1 MYRPGRYAPQ
11 YRHGAPG
18 VPIQQYPGPEPRP
31 FYPPMMQGG
40 GPLTMPPA
48 FPAGQQQNFGYGPP
62 PAMPP
67 QISPM
72 SPGFPPVSMQSVP
85 NHGTHSSA
93 PPFGV
98 LPSRPPFEQHH
109 FPGPPPGPPLPGP
122 PPGPPLPGPPPQ
134 LPIPRAANFIGTLPH
149 GPPPPQPPSF
159 SPLLP
164 PQPSPAF
171 EFSQPAHPSYTLPQH
186 LPVPPPPAVEVSQS
200 SLSSQT
206 LPQNMS
212 QPPLLP
218 PAVDVCQLPPPPHSQ
233 PLYPPQYF
241 PQPPALEFS
250 QPPPPSTDVLD
261 QPPSSHSTPLPP
273 PPQVPNDE
281 EMVQNIE
288 ILSEFVVKNGPEF
301 ENMARAKQAGNPKF
315 SFLFDGAPSSDAA
328 IGYQYFQWMKKKWEL
343 QITTGQQVENQGQS
357 IEPSEIPMYSQQS
370 IDPKVAMEQVPTSP
384 AVSDMD
390 MDDDFVLTTT
400 SNKDDQDLHSSHAT
414 GVCKTSD
421 EQESGNLSYNLTIRA
436 VNGGETKEL
445 IPTNISWMDSWHSD
459 HQGELRQTTKFYD
472 QPVDN
477 ESIKNSDFSDVP
489 QAGSNTIPEENGLLR
504 SNQDLRAAN
513 LGHNHVGPIYE
524 NSKTL
529 QISGFAGK
537 SEENLAD
544 DNIGYNE
551 MQAPNRNVL
560 RETSNY
566 LKDWGQP
573 FSWNTDVTK
582 DPGHEIFDG
591 EMPAKQGEERVERE
605 ERVENYVKEGTSDS
619 ESDEVLYS
627 ANELRKGRRSSK
639 SRSPEGSRLR
649 SRSRSPRQDGSRN
662 RSPRIGDD
670 RNSDEKV
677 KAVCFLFAR
686 GLCHKGSSCEFLH
699 QKATVTNIVD
709 YSDEESEKSKRGK
722 EMEQDLLGSLG
733 GFERSVIVDGKLKS
747 TSPGGHEYHPG
758 EREENSQGETKSDD
772 SSGKDKKSPEWDLDL
787 FSESYSAHLD
797 REIFQHS
804 LQHREKS
811 GAQRLPRDDFRPLPL
826 RKEDFE
832 PHAPLREDTEP
843 LQREDSQGQFLRGEP
858 SRAHLLPREEVHPL
872 SLVQEDMQR
881 LRSQPL
887 HLEGVRT
894 QAFLREDL
902 QTQHL
907 IREDVRTKALL
918 REGVSTEPFSRENL
932 HAPSLLREDLRA
944 HPLLREDLRAH
955 PLLREDLRSQP
966 TFRGGAY
973 GQSLIRDDLRVP
985 SSLRDDY
992 RRANLLR
999 KDILLEPLLRG
1010 DSRFRD
1016 EDLRSYSMLR
1026 EDLHFQ
1032 HLLRQ
1037 NSRVRTEGLLPR
1049 EDMHPNPF
1057 SREDAR
1063 FESLVND
1070 LPAHRLNVSMGRFES
1085 LLSRNPSIH
1094 HNSSLPV
1101 NSSLSSHVN
1110 LLSSSDPLR
1119 LGHLTSSSLFNKP
1132 SQHSV
1137 LAERR
1142 APNPESSFSSNPNR
1156 VGHPELLFAMREPD
1170 PRSPLSPPRVYRTGS
1185 QLQPTPSGSRPL
1197 GISEEL
1203 QAYRYSHAG
1212 LSVPVPSTLRA
1223 SSSTPGSQYDPLYD
1237 SIEPG
1242 FGSKLFGS
1250 GAGEHGR
1257 VTGAITESD
1266 TDPRLQNAGPEYDGG
1281 RIKTGLLR
1289 QPDRKFEV
1297 DGLEAATDAEVGAV
1311 DNESPRL
1318 EGAKDWIP
1326 GHPLQVATAGAGE
1339 IDVDQTHANEK
1350 SRNVKEIKAMK
1361 IFRTAL
1367 AEFAKEILK
1376 PTWREGHM
1384 SKEEFKT
1391 IVKKAVD
1398 KVAGTLQSHQIPN
1411 TQERIEQYLVSSRVK
1426 FTKLVEGYVEKY
1438 VKG

>member
-1 MYRPGRYAPQ
+1 MKFSAETSIYWHFCCIVKESKIRMYRPGRYDPQ
-11 YRHGAPG
+11 YGHGAPG

-40 GPLTMPPA
+40 GPPTMPPG
-48 FPAGQQQNFGYGPP
+48 FPGGQQQNFGYGPP
-62 PAMPP
+62 PAIPP
-67 QISPM
+67 QVSPM

-85 NHGTHSSA
+85 NHGNQSSA

-98 LPSRPPFEQHH
+98 FPSRPPFEHHH
-109 FPGPPPGPPLPGP
+109 FPGP

-134 LPIPRAANFIGTLPH
+134 LPIPRAVNFIGILPH

-164 PQPSPAF
+164 PHSSAF
-171 EFSQPAHPSYTLPQH
+171 EFSQPAPPYTLPQH
-186 LPVPPPPAVEVSQS
+186 MLPPPPPAVGISQS
-200 SLSSQT
+200 SQFSQT
-206 LPQNMS
+206 VPQNMP
-212 QPPLLP
+212 QPPLLSS
-218 PAVDVCQLPPPPHSQ
+218 ALDACELPPPPHPQ
-233 PLYPPQYF
+233 PLYPPQYL

-261 QPPSSHSTPLPP
+261 PPPSSHSTSLPP
-273 PPQVPNDE
+273 PPQLPNDE

-343 QITTGQQVENQGQS
+343 QITTGQQVENQGQI
-357 IEPSEIPMYSQQS
+357 IEPLEITMHSQQS
-370 IDPKVAMEQVPTSP
+370 IDPKLAVEQVPSSP

-390 MDDDFVLTTT
+390 MDDDFVLPAT
-400 SNKDDQDLHSSHAT
+400 SNKDDKNLHSSHAT
-414 GVCKTSD
+414 VLCKTSD
-421 EQESGNLSYNLTIRA
+421 EQESGNLSYNSTIRA
-436 VNGGETKEL
+436 ANGGEKKEL
-445 IPTNISWMDSWHSD
+445 MPTNISWMDSWHSD
-459 HQGELRQTTKFYD
+459 HQGELRQTTKFDD
-472 QPVDN
+472 QPVAN
-477 ESIKNSDFSDVP
+477 ESIRNSSFNEVP
-489 QAGSNTIPEENGLLR
+489 EAGSNAIPAENDPLR
-504 SNQDLRAAN
+504 NKQDSRVAN
-513 LGHNHVGPIYE
+513 LPHNHVGPTYE

-529 QISGFAGK
+529 QTSGVSHK
-537 SEENLAD
+537 TEENMAD
-544 DNIGYNE
+544 DNIGYKE

-560 RETSNY
+560 RETNNY

-573 FSWNTDVTK
+573 FSWNIDVTK
-582 DPGHEIFDG
+582 EPGQEIFDG
-591 EMPAKQGEERVERE
+591 EGPAKQDEEM
-605 ERVENYVKEGTSDS
+605 VENDVKEGASDS

-649 SRSRSPRQDGSRN
+649 SRSRSPRQGGSRN
-662 RSPRIGDD
+662 RSPGTGDD
-670 RNSDEKV
+670 KNSDEKIN
-677 KAVCFLFAR
+677 AICFYFAR
-686 GLCHKGSSCEFLH
+686 GVCEKGSSCKFLH
-699 QKATVTNIVD
+699 QKATVKSIVD
-709 YSDEESEKSKRGK
+709 YSDEESDKSKHTK
-722 EMEQDLLGSLG
+722 EEEQDLLGFLG
-733 GFERSVIVDGKLKS
+733 GFERSAIVDGKLKS
-747 TSPGGHEYHPG
+747 TSPGGHENPG

-772 SSGKDKKSPEWDLDL
+772 SSGKDKKSPEWDVDI

-797 REIFQHS
+797 REIFRHS
-804 LQHREKS
+804 LQQREKS

-832 PHAPLREDTEP
+832 PQAPSREDTGS
-843 LQREDSQGQFLRGEP
+843 LQREDSRAQFLRGDD

-872 SLVQEDMQR
+872 SLAQEDMQR

-887 HLEGVRT
+887 HRDDVRAH
-894 QAFLREDL
+894 AFLREDL
-902 QTQHL
+902 QTQYL
-907 IREDVRTKALL
+907 IREDVRTKGLL
-918 REGVSTEPFSRENL
+918 REGVSREPFSRENI
-932 HAPSLLREDLRA
+932 HAASLLREDLRPHSLHREDLRA
-944 HPLLREDLRAH
+944 HPLLREDLRT
-955 PLLREDLRSQP
+955 QP
-966 TFRGGAY
+966 MFRGGAY
-973 GQSLIRDDLRVP
+973 GQSLIGDDLRLP

-992 RRANLLR
+992 RRVNLLR
-999 KDILLEPLLRG
+999 KDIRLEPLLRG
-1010 DSRFRD
+1010 DSRFED
-1016 EDLRSYSMLR
+1016 EDLRSHSIPR

-1037 NSRVRTEGLLPR
+1037 NSRVRSESLLAR
-1049 EDMHPNPF
+1049 DDFRPNLF
-1057 SREDAR
+1057 SREDTR
-1063 FESLVND
+1063 FESLAND
-1070 LPAHRLNVSMGRFES
+1070 LPAHRLNFPMGRFES
-1085 LLSRNPSIH
+1085 RLSRSPSIH

-1110 LLSSSDPLR
+1110 LMSSSDPLR
-1119 LGHLTSSSLFNKP
+1119 LGHLTRSSLLSKP
-1132 SQHSV
+1132 LQHSEM
-1137 LAERR
+1137 AER
-1142 APNPESSFSSNPNR
+1142 
-1156 VGHPELLFAMREPD
+1156 LFAMREQD
-1170 PRSPLSPPRVYRTGS
+1170 PRSPPSPPTVYRTGS
-1185 QLQPTPSGSRPL
+1185 QLQSTPSGSMPL

-1212 LSVPVPSTLRA
+1212 LSVPVQSTLRV

-1237 SIEPG
+1237 SIELG

-1250 GAGEHGR
+1250 GGGEHGR
-1257 VTGAITESD
+1257 VTGAMTESD
-1266 TDPRLQNAGPEYDGG
+1266 IDPRLQNVGPEYDGG

-1289 QPDRKFEV
+1289 QPDRKFEA
-1297 DGLEAATDAEVGAV
+1297 DGLEAATDAEVGVV

-1318 EGAKDWIP
+1318 EGAKDWSP
-1326 GHPLQVATAGAGE
+1326 GHPLEVATAGAGE
-1339 IDVDQTHANEK
+1339 IDVDQTHAHEK
-1350 SRNVKEIKAMK
+1350 SRSIKEIKAMK

-1398 KVAGTLQSHQIPN
+1398 KVSGTLQSHQIPN
-1411 TQERIEQYLVSSRVK
+1411 TPERIEQYLESSRVK

>member
-1 MYRPGRYAPQ
+1 MYRPGGYAPQ
-11 YRHGAPG
+11 YRHGPPG
-18 VPIQQYPGPEPRP
+18 VPIQQYPAPEPRP
-31 FYPPMMQGG
+31 VYPPMMQGG
-40 GPLTMPPA
+40 PQTMPPA
-48 FPAGQQQNFGYGPP
+48 FPGGQQQNFGYGPP
-62 PAMPP
+62 PAMLP
-67 QISPM
+67 QVSPM

-85 NHGTHSSA
+85 NHGTQSSA

-109 FPGPPPGPPLPGP
+109 FQGP

-159 SPLLP
+159 SPLFP

-171 EFSQPAHPSYTLPQH
+171 EFSQPAPPSYSLPQQ
-186 LPVPPPPAVEVSQS
+186 LTVPPPPAVEVSQS

-206 LPQNMS
+206 LPQNM
-212 QPPLLP
+212 LP
-218 PAVDVCQLPPPPHSQ
+218 PPPPPPALDACQLPPPTHSQ
-233 PLYPPQYF
+233 PRYPPQYL

-250 QPPPPSTDVLD
+250 QPPPPSTDALD
-261 QPPSSHSTPLPP
+261 QPPSSHTTTLPP

-343 QITTGQQVENQGQS
+343 QITTSEQVENQGQS
-357 IEPSEIPMYSQQS
+357 IQPSETPMYSQQS
-370 IDPKVAMEQVPTSP
+370 IDPKLSVEQVPTSP

-400 SNKDDQDLHSSHAT
+400 SNKDPQDLHYSHAT

-421 EQESGNLSYNLTIRA
+421 EQESGNLSYNSTIQA
-436 VNGGETKEL
+436 ANGGEKNEL
-445 IPTNISWMDSWHSD
+445 IPTKMSWMDTWHSD
-459 HQGELRQTTKFYD
+459 HPGEIRQTTKLDD
-472 QPVDN
+472 QTVDN
-477 ESIKNSDFSDVP
+477 EIAKNSSFNDMP
-489 QAGSNTIPEENGLLR
+489 QAGSNAMPEDNELYRN
-504 SNQDLRAAN
+504 NQDLMAAN
-513 LGHNHVGPIYE
+513 LTHNHIGPIYE
-524 NSKTL
+524 NSKML
-529 QISGFAGK
+529 QISGFARK
-537 SEENLAD
+537 SQDNMAD

-566 LKDWGQP
+566 FKHWGQH
-573 FSWNTDVTK
+573 FSWDTDVTE
-582 DPGHEIFDG
+582 DPGHEIIDG
-591 EMPAKQGEERVERE
+591 NLPAKEGEERIK
-605 ERVENYVKEGTSDS
+605 NYVKEGTSDS

-639 SRSPEGSRLR
+639 SQSPAGSRLR
-649 SRSRSPRQDGSRN
+649 SRSRSPRHGGSLN
-662 RSPRIGDD
+662 KSPRIGDSK
-670 RNSDEKV
+670 NSYEKT
-677 KAVCFLFAR
+677 KAICLHFAR
-686 GLCHKGSSCEFLH
+686 GACHKGSSCEFLH
-699 QKATVTNIVD
+699 QKAIVNNIVD
-709 YSDEESEKSKRGK
+709 YSDEESEKSKQEK
-722 EMEQDLLGSLG
+722 EMEQDLPGSLG
-733 GFERSVIVDGKLKS
+733 GFERSVVVDGKLKS
-747 TSPGGHEYHPG
+747 TSPGGHSGGHDNPG

-772 SSGKDKKSPEWDLDL
+772 SNGKDKKSPEWDLDL

-804 LQHREKS
+804 LQQREKS
-811 GAQRLPRDDFRPLPL
+811 GAQPLPRDDFRPLPL

-832 PHAPLREDTEP
+832 PQALSREDKEP
-843 LQREDSQGQFLRGEP
+843 LQREDSQAQFLQLRGED
-858 SRAHLLPREEVHPL
+858 SRAHGLPREEVHRL
-872 SLVQEDMQR
+872 SLVQEEMQR
-881 LRSQPL
+881 LHPQPL
-887 HLEGVRT
+887 HLEAVRS
-894 QAFLREDL
+894 QGFLREDL
-902 QTQHL
+902 QAQHL
-907 IREDVRTKALL
+907 IHEDVRTKALL
-918 REGVSTEPFSRENL
+918 REGLSTEPFSRENL
-932 HAPSLLREDLRA
+932 HAPLLREDLRA

-955 PLLREDLRSQP
+955 TLLREELRSQP
-966 TFRGGAY
+966 LFRGGAY
-973 GQSLIRDDLRVP
+973 GRSLIRDDLRVP
-985 SSLRDDY
+985 PSLRDDY
-992 RRANLLR
+992 RRVNLLR

-1010 DSRFRD
+1010 DSRVRD
-1016 EDLRSYSMLR
+1016 EDLRSYPMLR
-1026 EDLHFQ
+1026 EDLHLQ

-1037 NSRVRTEGLLPR
+1037 NSRVRSEGLLPR
-1049 EDMHPNPF
+1049 EDMHPSPF
-1057 SREDAR
+1057 SRE
-1063 FESLVND
+1063 D
-1070 LPAHRLNVSMGRFES
+1070 LPAHRLNASMGRFES
-1085 LLSRNPSIH
+1085 VLSRNPSIH
-1094 HNSSLPV
+1094 HSSSLPV
-1101 NSSLSSHVN
+1101 NSSLSSHVS
-1110 LLSSSDPLR
+1110 LISSSDPLR
-1119 LGHLTSSSLFNKP
+1119 LGHLTSSSLFDKP

-1142 APNPESSFSSNPNR
+1142 APNPESSISMNPNH
-1156 VGHPELLFAMREPD
+1156 VGHPELLFARRDPH
-1170 PRSPLSPPRVYRTGS
+1170 PRSPLSPPIVYRTGS
-1185 QLQPTPSGSRPL
+1185 QPQPTPSGSRPL
-1197 GISEEL
+1197 SISEEL

-1212 LSVPVPSTLRA
+1212 LSVPVQSTLHP

-1237 SIEPG
+1237 SIEPP

-1250 GAGEHGR
+1250 SGGEHGN
-1257 VTGAITESD
+1257 VTGAMTELD
-1266 TDPRLQNAGPEYDGG
+1266 TNPRLQNAGPEYDGV

-1289 QPDRKFEV
+1289 QPDRKFEA
-1297 DGLEAATDAEVGAV
+1297 DGLEAATDAEVGTV
-1311 DNESPRL
+1311 DNESPHL
-1318 EGAKDWIP
+1318 EGAKGWSH
-1326 GHPLQVATAGAGE
+1326 GHPLEVATAGAGE

-1350 SRNVKEIKAMK
+1350 TKNIKEMKALK

-1398 KVAGTLQSHQIPN
+1398 KVAGSLQSHQIPN
-1411 TQERIEQYLVSSRVK
+1411 TQERIEQYLESSRVK